1 MYKKIMVPLDGSKL
15 AECAL
20 EHVKAIARGCSVP
33 EVNLVRVVSTV
44 PPWAGSEY
52 MDARLLSEFL
62 EAQQAGAREYLKKT
76 AVSLKKGGLA
86 VTTTV
91 LEGNA
96 SENLINYAAKSGAD
110 LIVMTTHGRSGPARW
125 AFGSVAERVI
135 QHSPVPVLIITPPGC
150 RVGK

>member
-44 PPWAGSEY
+44 PPWGGSEY
-52 MDARLLSEFL
+52 MDARLISEYL
-62 EAQQAGAREYLKKT
+62 EAQQAGAEDYLKKT
-76 AVSLKKGGLA
+76 AEALEKDGLS
-86 VTTTV
+86 VKTTV
-91 LEGNA
+91 LEGSA
-96 SENLINYAAKSGAD
+96 ADNLIDYAAKSGVD

-125 AFGSVAERVI
+125 AFGSVADRVI
-135 QHSPVPVLIITPPGC
+135 RSVAMPVLIIAPPGC
-150 RVGK
+150 EIGR